1 MEMISFTK
9 RQACRFLL
17 LKQGLLG
24 DCRFEG
30 KQGIMEFIRQA
41 GCIQFDPV
49 DVCGKNAELVLQS
62 RVKRFSK
69 EMLSDLLY
77 QDRVLVDYFDKNLAI
92 FPVVD
97 WPYFERYR
105 EQHRQWERS
114 HEAVHGAGSQVRKH
128 ITAHGPVCSGDL
140 DMPDKVDWY
149 WSRTKLSRA
158 VLEHMYFTGELAVH
172 HKIGSI
178 KYYDL
183 IENCIPRT
191 ILSAPEPYP
200 DEHDHQTWRVLRRI
214 GSVGLLWNRASDA
227 WLNIGGLKSAERSA
241 AFTRLLREQKIE
253 AVHVEGI
260 KDELYMQVEDIP
272 LARQCVDQNS
282 WKKRCEFIAPLDNLM
297 WDRKLIQALFG
308 FDYKWEIYTPA
319 DNRRFGHYVLPV
331 IYGDRFIARIE
342 ASADTKTHTLRVKN
356 IWFEPDVKRTT
367 RMDEAIDSAIR
378 RFSLFNQCKD
388 IIMEKSGQNGEI

>member
-1 MEMISFTK
+1 
-9 RQACRFLL
+9 
-17 LKQGLLG
+17 
-24 DCRFEG
+24 
-30 KQGIMEFIRQA
+30 MEFIRQA

-62 RVKRFSK
+62 RIKRFSK
-69 EMLSDLLY
+69 EMLSELLY
-77 QDRVLVDYFDKNLAI
+77 QDRVLVDYFDKNLSI
-92 FPVVD
+92 IPVGD
-97 WPYFERYR
+97 WPYFERFR

-114 HEAVHGAGSQVRKH
+114 HEKVHGARGQVRKH
-128 ITAHGPVCSGDL
+128 IADHGPVCSGDL

-172 HKIGSI
+172 HKAGSI

-183 IENCIPRT
+183 IENCMPGT
-191 ILSAPEPYP
+191 ILSDPEPYP

-214 GSVGLLWNRASDA
+214 GSAGLLWNRASDA

-241 AFTRLLREQKIE
+241 VFTRLLKEGKIE
-253 AVHVEGI
+253 TVHVEGM
-260 KDELYMQVEDIP
+260 KEELYMRVEDIP
-272 LARQCVDQNS
+272 LARQCEDHTS
-282 WKKRCEFIAPLDNLM
+282 WKKRCEFIAPLDNLL

-319 DNRRFGHYVLPV
+319 EKRRYGHYVLPV
-331 IYGDRFIARIE
+331 IYGDRFIGRIE
-342 ASADTKTHTLRVKN
+342 ASADTKTHTLLVKN
-356 IWFEPDVKRTT
+356 IWFEPDVKRTKG
-367 RMDEAIDSAIR
+367 MDEAIDAAIR

-388 IIMEKSGQNGEI
+388 IIMEKSDQNGEI

>member
-24 DCRFEG
+24 DYRFEG

-62 RVKRFSK
+62 RIKRFSK

-92 FPVVD
+92 FPVDD

-114 HEAVHGAGSQVRKH
+114 HEAVRGARSQVRKH
-128 ITAHGPVCSGDL
+128 ITDHGPVCSGDL

-191 ILSAPEPYP
+191 ILSAPEPYL

-260 KDELYMQVEDIP
+260 KEELYMRVEDIP
-272 LARQCVDQNS
+272 FARQCVDQNS

-319 DNRRFGHYVLPV
+319 DKRRYGHYVLPV
-331 IYGDRFIARIE
+331 IYGDRFIGRIE
-342 ASADTKTHTLRVKN
+342 ASADTKKQTLLVKN
-356 IWFEPDVKRTT
+356 IWLEPDVKRTK
-367 RMDEAIDSAIR
+367 RMDEAIDAAIR

-388 IIMEKSGQNGEI
+388 IIMVKSDQNGEI